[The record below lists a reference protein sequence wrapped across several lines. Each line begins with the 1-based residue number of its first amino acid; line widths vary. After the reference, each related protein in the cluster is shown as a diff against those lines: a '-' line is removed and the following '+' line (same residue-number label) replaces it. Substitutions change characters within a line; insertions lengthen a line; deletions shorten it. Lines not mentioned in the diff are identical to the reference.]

1 MNHGASASTTEEIA
15 SGQTA
20 VRTEA
25 EIVQLAL
32 AARMDNLALLGERP
46 TEATRS
52 KVAELLGTVG
62 ACSSRPTACCCRP

>member
-32 AARMDNLALLGERP
+32 ARLPQLSPE
-46 TEATRS
+46 TSATH
-52 KVAELLGTVG
+52 
-62 ACSSRPTACCCRP
+62 